1 VAPRWSQPKGLLQIC
16 NLPLRSL
23 VWQRPAPSRKR
34 SNRWLRFESD
44 RQHSVKSAAEAGRMM
59 QSTRLRFGGA
69 MTTRRPRTGNL
80 LAMRAEIREKID
92 KYPAARFPVQH
103 EIQQLQ
109 KELNDFNERIIEL
122 ESEGHSGHAMEVLKA
137 KAIDFARQ
145 IDELRC
151 LLVRSQR

>member
-1 VAPRWSQPKGLLQIC
+1 
-16 NLPLRSL
+16 
-23 VWQRPAPSRKR
+23 
-34 SNRWLRFESD
+34 
-44 RQHSVKSAAEAGRMM
+44 
-59 QSTRLRFGGA
+59 

-122 ESEGHSGHAMEVLKA
+122 ESEGHRGHAMEVLKA
-137 KAIDFARQ
+137 KAIDFTRQ

-151 LLVRSQR
+151 LLVRSQRS